1 LQLLPLVLGLLVAS
15 VGSGQVITRTGHYKV
30 FPVVGTALATVAM
43 VLLSTMGTQ
52 TTEVTV
58 IAYMVVLGAGIGLS
72 MQTLV
77 LATQNVVPTRD
88 LGAATSSISFFRSMG
103 GSIGVAI
110 FGALFNSALANRL
123 ADIDV
128 PIGDA
133 SDLTPVVLRGLPPPE
148 RADVVSAFADSLT
161 GVFLYA
167 APLVAVA
174 FVLSWLLRETPLRTN
189 RYNDVDSAT
198 AATEP
203 TTLSAI
209 P

>member
-1 LQLLPLVLGLLVAS
+1 
-15 VGSGQVITRTGHYKV
+15 
-30 FPVVGTALATVAM
+30 
-43 VLLSTMGTQ
+43 
-52 TTEVTV
+52 V

-133 SDLTPVVLRGLPPPE
+133 SDLTPDVLRGLPPPE